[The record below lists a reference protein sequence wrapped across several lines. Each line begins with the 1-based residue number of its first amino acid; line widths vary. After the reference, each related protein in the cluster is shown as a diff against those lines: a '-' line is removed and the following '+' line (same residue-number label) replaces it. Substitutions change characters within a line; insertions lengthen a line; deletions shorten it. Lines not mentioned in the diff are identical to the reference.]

1 MIYENAS
8 GTHKTP
14 RWAQKLLSRSRH
26 PSCVLIDIVS
36 KARKD
41 GAPIIVKYKHE
52 FPDVTDLR
60 LNFDIDRGIIVT
72 AAFSVN
78 GHSAGCIQETV
89 PIAADCVL
97 EARITKLEA
106 LRRKLGRKSPQDI
119 SEYCLYFER
128 AGKRAS
134 VFEFYIDPR
143 ESDRL
148 IADYYG
154 ARDLLQ
160 VLDKDPDDDDDD
172 DNDFIEQQQPLGNVK
187 KEKTDKAELRFI
199 KIS

>member
-14 RWAQKLLSRSRH
+14 RWAQKLVSRSRH
-26 PSCVLIDIVS
+26 SACVLIDIVS

-41 GAPIIVKYKHE
+41 GAPIVVKFRTE

-60 LNFDIDRGIIVT
+60 INFDIDNGILIT
-72 AAFSVN
+72 APFSVN
-78 GHSAGCIQETV
+78 GKSAGCISETV
-89 PIAADCVL
+89 LISADCVL

-106 LRRKLGRKSPQDI
+106 LQRKLGRRPPTDI
-119 SEYCLYFER
+119 SEYCLYFEHG
-128 AGKRAS
+128 GKRVSAL
-134 VFEFYIDPR
+134 EFYIDPR
-143 ESDRL
+143 KSDRL

-154 ARDLLQ
+154 ASDLLK
-160 VLDKDPDDDDDD
+160 VLDQDPDDDDS
-172 DNDFIEQQQPLGNVK
+172 DNDFVDQPLTSVK
-187 KEKTDKAELRFI
+187 KEKTDKTDFQFI